1 MSKRALIC
9 GISGQDGAYLA
20 RLLLEKGYHVTG
32 TSRDAQVASFSNLV
46 RLGIRDRVELE
57 SMVLTDFRSTLQT
70 LAKARPDEVYNLA
83 GQSSVGLSFQQPVE
97 TMESIG
103 LGVLNLLEAIRFLG
117 RDIRLYNATSS
128 ECFGDTGGKPADED
142 TPFHPRSPYAVAK
155 AAAHWMV
162 VNYRDAYG
170 LYASNGILF
179 NHESPLRP
187 ARFATKKIVAGACA
201 IKQGAA
207 GRLQLGNIDVSRDWG
222 AAPEYVDAMW
232 RMMQLETPTD
242 LVIASGRTHSLREFV
257 EAAFAEVGLDWRQ
270 HVDVD
275 DSLRRPSDIPYS
287 AGNADKA
294 GRLIGWRAQ
303 SGMREVVR
311 IMVADEMGVCRPDV
325 RLPQRPKHLRRSTT
339 SGRSRTTCPSI
350 LQQAASMMHD

>member
-1 MSKRALIC
+1 MQKRALIC

-20 RLLLEKGYHVTG
+20 RLLLEKGYHVIG

-46 RLGIRDRVELE
+46 RLNIRERVVLE

-70 LAKARPDEVYNLA
+70 FAKAMPDEVYNLA

-103 LGVLNLLEAIRFLG
+103 LGVLNLLEATRFLNA
-117 RDIRLYNATSS
+117 RSKLYNASSS
-128 ECFGDTGGKPADED
+128 ECFGDTGGKHADED

-155 AAAHWMV
+155 AAAHWLV

-170 LYASNGILF
+170 IYACNGILF

-187 ARFATKKIVAGACA
+187 ARFVTKKIIVGACA
-201 IKQGAA
+201 IKNGAA
-207 GRLQLGNIDVSRDWG
+207 TRLQLGNIDVSRDWG

-242 LVIASGRTHSLREFV
+242 LVIASGRSHSLQEFV
-257 EAAFAEVGLDWRQ
+257 EAAFTEVGLDWRQ

-287 AGNADKA
+287 AGNASKA
-294 GRLIGWRAQ
+294 HGLIGWQAE
-303 SGMREVVR
+303 SSMREVVR
-311 IMVADEMGVCRPDV
+311 MMVEDEMRGRWAVDRISQCLQAPA
-325 RLPQRPKHLRRSTT
+325 LP
-339 SGRSRTTCPSI
+339 I
-350 LQQAASMMHD
+350 E